1 MKDFLHSI
9 LFFALL
15 TAVVSYPAGAQEQT
29 ETNGGNQSPFQE
41 TVTESFIS
49 SRDTLNVNYISKYR
63 SRFRDNWFISASGG
77 VNLLC
82 AEEDHLMPF
91 GQRIAPFA
99 KFGIGRELFPEL
111 TLSLGVGYGQMRGW
125 NTGAPGLYKWEA
137 DWKEQDPVR
146 QYYEA
151 RGIDCSAGYTQK
163 MEFIQVSLDIMLNI
177 RSMIMHNAQTARK
190 VDIYGLLGPEFFGL
204 LDRNGYFHTEKVG
217 FRFGG
222 VLNVN
227 FTERVSFTSSLIA
240 MLADATFDNE
250 IGKGRRMD
258 AVIGASAG
266 LVVRIG
272 HQGYRVERL
281 VTSNQYELMKDVI
294 ANIKEEYEEPVNVSA
309 MVLPLDL
316 SAEEGALLAPSI
328 VFDNDKV
335 TYSEELQMVNLFRIS
350 QFMAQNPELKI
361 LVIGNIEVCDKN
373 LARRRAELIRTTLVE
388 RYGIAPSRLKVVL
401 KDVNQEYKVSGREQ
415 TVNFGVQH
423 FHPDNNTETNK

>member
-1 MKDFLHSI
+1 MRDFLHSI
-9 LFFALL
+9 LFCALL
-15 TAVVSYPAGAQEQT
+15 ITVLPYQVGAQGQT
-29 ETNGGNQSPFQE
+29 A
-41 TVTESFIS
+41 TESFVS
-49 SRDTLNVNYISKYR
+49 NSDTLSIDYISRYR
-63 SRFRDNWFISASGG
+63 SKFRDNWFVSASGG
-77 VNLLC
+77 INLLC

-91 GQRIAPFA
+91 GKRIAPFA
-99 KFGIGRELFPEL
+99 KVGIGRELFPEL
-111 TLSLGVGYGQMRGW
+111 SLSLGVGYGQMHGW

-151 RGIDCSAGYTQK
+151 QGFDCSAGYTQK

-204 LDRNGYFHTEKVG
+204 LGRNGYHHTEKVG

-222 VLNVN
+222 VVNVN
-227 FTERVSFTSSLIA
+227 FTERISLTSSLIA

-258 AVIGASAG
+258 AVIGASVG
-266 LVVRIG
+266 LLVKVG

-281 VTSNQYELMKDVI
+281 ITSNQFELMKDVV

-316 SAEEGALLAPSI
+316 SSEEGALLAPSI
-328 VFDNDKV
+328 VFDKDKV

-350 QFMAQNPELKI
+350 QFMAQNPELRI

-423 FHPDNNTETNK
+423 FLPDNNTEINK